1 MTEDLVE
8 MERRHIREGEARVA
22 RQEEIVNGIGPGWD
36 PDVAAR
42 ARDLLALFRES
53 VALSKDRLAA
63 LERERLGKPPGSN

>member
-1 MTEDLVE
+1 MK
-8 MERRHIREGEARVA
+8 
-22 RQEEIVNGIGPGWD
+22 GIGPGWD

-53 VALSKDRLAA
+53 VALSKDRLAT